1 MLIFDY
7 EIWDD
12 GDYIITANGKPIGMT
27 VSKKDGIIISNW
39 LKTTYN
45 DLEIKLC

>member
-7 EIWDD
+7 EIWND

-27 VSKKDGIIISNW
+27 VVKKTVLLYLTG
-39 LKTTYN
+39 
-45 DLEIKLC
+45 